1 MRSMMKGL
9 LGGALAASC
18 SSGLSSHH
26 DDPPREQQSTGR
38 TRRSSSQLG
47 GLVNNS
53 QLPLAR
59 PPVSPLPPAHPLTPV
74 LLVRP
79 PCALDLWRNVIF
91 RQKRRAQS
99 HPIIAVNLWFT
110 VCVCVWGDGVI
121 TLSFFWKLFFVQGWF
136 HNFYKLVYFGNLM
149 CQHKPRENVKIFLSP
164 DNRRKTSNHA
174 AHFSALSQWFS
185 VMPFVPIER

>member
-38 TRRSSSQLG
+38 TRRTRSSSQLG
-47 GLVNNS
+47 RLVNNS

-59 PPVSPLPPAHPLTPV
+59 PPVSPVPPAHPLTPV

-110 VCVCVWGDGVI
+110 VCVCVCLRGWCYHYH
-121 TLSFFWKLFFVQGWF
+121 SFQNYCVSRVGFT
-136 HNFYKLVYFGNLM
+136 
-149 CQHKPRENVKIFLSP
+149 IFTNYSILE
-164 DNRRKTSNHA
+164 T
-174 AHFSALSQWFS
+174 
-185 VMPFVPIER
+185 

>member
-38 TRRSSSQLG
+38 TRRTRSSSSQLG

-59 PPVSPLPPAHPLTPV
+59 PPVSPVPPAHPLTPV

-99 HPIIAVNLWFT
+99 HPIIAVNLWFP
-110 VCVCVWGDGVI
+110 VCLCVFKGMVLS
-121 TLSFFWKLFFVQGWF
+121 LSFFSKLLCVQGWF
-136 HNFYKLVYFGNLM
+136 HNFYKLLHFGNLM
-149 CQHKPRENVKIFLSP
+149 CQH
-164 DNRRKTSNHA
+164 
-174 AHFSALSQWFS
+174 
-185 VMPFVPIER
+185 